1 MPDLMPVA
9 QPKKRGPK
17 TPEGKARSSRN
28 ALRHGLRARTFCLVP
43 EDDPEEWRR
52 HVLDLETVYGPTDA
66 VEQKLVDAIAVA
78 MWREIRADRFEA
90 EALTAS
96 EPSGAEQQPR
106 QAALT
111 TALCY
116 QGSASMATRRALRAF
131 LEHRKARQSGLIVPV
146 AVAVPALANDTN
158 DLSARTSEPE
168 PLGRRLVPRPPAPKP
183 EPAAPVAADPDA
195 WLAKCPVVEADPS
208 DESLRRALLG
218 LVEHPIMREMMLAAP
233 LKGIEQFVVS
243 DDPVA
248 YEEWFAKQPK
258 VPFGHVDVPE
268 SYKADI
274 ERVTRHNPP
283 WARGEYL
290 SYYRPPVPAH
300 LFAPQ
305 RAKEAEPD
313 AAAEP
318 AAPAAPAPAEPSLAE
333 LQGRIARLLDR
344 TQPRLPEELDLAEAI
359 CAVRWPNWP
368 AYRGSIDLFRL
379 RRALQGTV
387 IDARTLHWLGGKEIE
402 RQCRAGAGK

>member
-1 MPDLMPVA
+1 M
-9 QPKKRGPK
+9 
-17 TPEGKARSSRN
+17 
-28 ALRHGLRARTFCLVP
+28 
-43 EDDPEEWRR
+43 
-52 HVLDLETVYGPTDA
+52 
-66 VEQKLVDAIAVA
+66 
-78 MWREIRADRFEA
+78 
-90 EALTAS
+90 
-96 EPSGAEQQPR
+96 
-106 QAALT
+106 
-111 TALCY
+111 
-116 QGSASMATRRALRAF
+116 
-131 LEHRKARQSGLIVPV
+131 
-146 AVAVPALANDTN
+146 
-158 DLSARTSEPE
+158 
-168 PLGRRLVPRPPAPKP
+168 P
-183 EPAAPVAADPDA
+183 EPAAPAVDDPEA

-290 SYYRPPVPAH
+290 GYYRPPVPAH
-300 LFAPQ
+300 LFAAD
-305 RAKEAEPD
+305 RA

-318 AAPAAPAPAEPSLAE
+318 LPEAEAVVPAAPAEPSLAE
-333 LQGRIARLLDR
+333 LRARIARLLDR

-368 AYRGSIDLFRL
+368 EYRGSIDLFRL
-379 RRALQGTV
+379 RRVLQGTV

-402 RQCRAGAGK
+402 RACRAGAEK

>member
-1 MPDLMPVA
+1 
-9 QPKKRGPK
+9 
-17 TPEGKARSSRN
+17 
-28 ALRHGLRARTFCLVP
+28 
-43 EDDPEEWRR
+43 
-52 HVLDLETVYGPTDA
+52 
-66 VEQKLVDAIAVA
+66 
-78 MWREIRADRFEA
+78 
-90 EALTAS
+90 
-96 EPSGAEQQPR
+96 
-106 QAALT
+106 
-111 TALCY
+111 
-116 QGSASMATRRALRAF
+116 
-131 LEHRKARQSGLIVPV
+131 
-146 AVAVPALANDTN
+146 
-158 DLSARTSEPE
+158 
-168 PLGRRLVPRPPAPKP
+168 
-183 EPAAPVAADPDA
+183 
-195 WLAKCPVVEADPS
+195 VVEADPS

-258 VPFGHVDVPE
+258 VPFGQVDVPE

-290 SYYRPPVPAH
+290 GYYRPPVPAH
-300 LFAPQ
+300 LFAAD
-305 RAKEAEPD
+305 RA

-318 AAPAAPAPAEPSLAE
+318 APEAGPVAPAAPAEPSLAE
-333 LQGRIARLLDR
+333 LRSRIARLLDR
-344 TQPRLPEELDLAEAI
+344 TQVRLPEELDLAEAI
-359 CAVRWPNWP
+359 CAIRWPNWP
-368 AYRGSIDLFRL
+368 EYRGPVDLFRL

>member
-1 MPDLMPVA
+1 
-9 QPKKRGPK
+9 
-17 TPEGKARSSRN
+17 
-28 ALRHGLRARTFCLVP
+28 
-43 EDDPEEWRR
+43 
-52 HVLDLETVYGPTDA
+52 
-66 VEQKLVDAIAVA
+66 
-78 MWREIRADRFEA
+78 
-90 EALTAS
+90 
-96 EPSGAEQQPR
+96 
-106 QAALT
+106 
-111 TALCY
+111 
-116 QGSASMATRRALRAF
+116 
-131 LEHRKARQSGLIVPV
+131 
-146 AVAVPALANDTN
+146 
-158 DLSARTSEPE
+158 
-168 PLGRRLVPRPPAPKP
+168 
-183 EPAAPVAADPDA
+183 VAADPDA

-290 SYYRPPVPAH
+290 GYYRPPVPAH
-300 LFAPQ
+300 LFAAD
-305 RAKEAEPD
+305 RA
-313 AAAEP
+313 AAKADPAPEAEP
-318 AAPAAPAPAEPSLAE
+318 AAPAAPAEPSLAD
-333 LQGRIARLLDR
+333 LRKRIARLLDR
-344 TQPRLPEELDLAEAI
+344 ALPRLPEELDLAEAI

-387 IDARTLHWLGGKEIE
+387 IDPRTLHWLGGKEIE
-402 RQCRAGAGK
+402 RQCRAGRAVWAKDATGRRPSR